1 MARAATARAHP
12 PPAPRAR
19 RGHPVENIDI
29 ARIFEE
35 TADLLE
41 IQGENPFRIRA
52 YRTAARTIETLA
64 IPAASL
70 ASKGCLDEL
79 PGIGSDLA
87 GKIATI
93 LETGTLPLLQ
103 QLTAKTPESLVQML
117 RIPGLGPKRAKQI
130 YDTLG
135 IKTLDALET
144 AAKTGRLRALPG
156 IKETIEHKILQG
168 LADLRGHSGRWR
180 LADADAYLQPL
191 LTYLTADPA
200 FARLEVA
207 GSYRRRKDTVGD
219 IDILVASSHPGAV
232 VKRFAS
238 YPRVKQVQAEG
249 STRSAV
255 VLDCGLQVDLRVIP
269 AASFGSALH
278 YFTGA
283 KAHNIAIRA
292 LGLKR
297 GLKINEY
304 GVFRGT
310 RRLGGRSEEQV
321 FAAVGLPL
329 IPPELREARGEIEAA
344 HEGRLPRLIELSDIR
359 GDLQVHTNA
368 TDGVH
373 ELAEMV
379 DAARRRG
386 YEYIAI
392 TDHTKAVR
400 VAGGLSRGAFHRQF
414 KAIERLQKRCSGIT
428 ILKGAEVDILDNGDL
443 DLDDATLAELDVVV
457 AAVHSKFNMPRPAMT
472 KRIIRALRH
481 PHVQILAHPTGR
493 LIGKREPYQVDLDQ
507 ILTAAADHGVALEI
521 NAQPERLDI
530 DDAQARAAHDAGVA
544 LVISTDAHRIEELGY
559 MRYGVDQARRGWCE
573 ARHVL
578 NTRPLAELRKVL
590 RR

>member
-1 MARAATARAHP
+1 MARAAPARVHTAPSQH
-12 PPAPRAR
+12 R
-19 RGHPVENIDI
+19 RGHAVENIDI

-35 TADLLE
+35 IADLLE
-41 IQGENPFRIRA
+41 IQGENQFRIRA
-52 YRTAARTIETLA
+52 YRTAARTIDTLA
-64 IPAASL
+64 VPAASL
-70 ASKGCLDEL
+70 ASEGRLDEL

-87 GKIATI
+87 GKISTI

-103 QLTAKTPESLVQML
+103 ELAAKTPESLVQML

-135 IKTLDALET
+135 IKTLDALEA
-144 AAKTGRLRALPG
+144 AAKTGRLRVLPG

-168 LADLRGHSGRWR
+168 LSDLRGQSGRWR

-191 LTYLTADPA
+191 LTYLKADPA

-219 IDILVASSHPGAV
+219 IDILVVSSRPGAV
-232 VKRFAS
+232 VKRFTS

-249 STRSAV
+249 PTRSTV

-269 AASFGSALH
+269 AVSFGSALH
-278 YFTGA
+278 YFTGS
-283 KAHNIAIRA
+283 KPHNIAIRT

-310 RRLGGRSEEQV
+310 RRIGGRTEEQV
-321 FAAVGLPL
+321 FEAVGLPL

-344 HEGRLPRLIELSDIR
+344 RDGRLPRLIELSDIR
-359 GDLQVHTNA
+359 GDLQIHTNA

-386 YEYIAI
+386 YEYVAI

-400 VAGGLSRGAFHRQF
+400 VAGGLTRGAFHRQF

-443 DLDDATLAELDVVV
+443 DLDDATLAELDIVLV
-457 AAVHSKFNMPRPAMT
+457 AVHSKFTLSRAAMT
-472 KRIIRALRH
+472 KRVIRALRH

-493 LIGKREPYQVDLDQ
+493 LIGKREPYQLDFDQ
-507 ILTAAADHGVALEI
+507 ILKAAADHGVALEI
-521 NAQPERLDI
+521 NAQPERLDL
-530 DDAQARAAHDAGVA
+530 DDGQARAARDAGVS
-544 LVISTDAHRIEELGY
+544 LVISTDAHRIEELSY
-559 MRYGVDQARRGWCE
+559 MRFGVDQARRGWCE
-573 ARHVL
+573 ATEVL
-578 NTRPLAELRKVL
+578 NTRPLAELRKAL

>member
-1 MARAATARAHP
+1 MARAASARVYTL
-12 PPAPRAR
+12 PAQPR
-19 RGHPVENIDI
+19 RGHAVENIDI

-35 TADLLE
+35 IADLLE
-41 IQGENPFRIRA
+41 IQGENQFRIRA
-52 YRTAARTIETLA
+52 YRAAARTIETLA
-64 IPAASL
+64 VPAASL
-70 ASKGCLDEL
+70 ASERRLDEL

-103 QLTAKTPESLVQML
+103 ELTSKTPESLVQML

-144 AAKTGRLRALPG
+144 AATTGRLRELPG
-156 IKETIEHKILQG
+156 IKETIERKILQG

-180 LADADAYLQPL
+180 LADADAYVQPL
-191 LTYLTADPA
+191 LSYLKASPA
-200 FARLEVA
+200 VARLEVA

-219 IDILVASSHPGAV
+219 IDILVASSHADAV

-249 STRSAV
+249 PTRSAV

-269 AASFGSALH
+269 ATSFGSALH
-278 YFTGA
+278 YFTGS
-283 KAHNIAIRA
+283 KPHNIAIRA

-310 RRLGGRSEEQV
+310 RRIGGRTEDQV
-321 FAAVGLPL
+321 FDAVGLPL

-344 HEGRLPRLIELSDIR
+344 REHRLPRLIELSDVR

-379 DAARRRG
+379 DAARRCG

-400 VAGGLSRGAFHRQF
+400 VAGGLTRGDFHRQF
-414 KAIERLQKRCSGIT
+414 TAIDRLQKTCSGIV
-428 ILKGAEVDILDNGDL
+428 ILKGAEVDILDTGDL

-457 AAVHSKFNMPRPAMT
+457 VAVHSTFNLSRAAMT
-472 KRIIRALRH
+472 RRIVRALQHR
-481 PHVQILAHPTGR
+481 HVQILAHPNGR
-493 LIGKREPYQVDLDQ
+493 LIGKREPYQVDFDQ
-507 ILTAAADHGVALEI
+507 ILKAAGDHGVALEI
-521 NAQPERLDI
+521 NAQPERLDL
-530 DDAQARAAHDAGVA
+530 DDVQARAAHDAGVP
-544 LVISTDAHRIEELGY
+544 LVISTDAHRIEELNF
-559 MRYGVDQARRGWCE
+559 MRFGVDQARRGWCE
-573 ARHVL
+573 AKDVL
-578 NTRPLAELRKVL
+578 NTRPLAELRKAL